1 LFFLLQ
7 KTKLIDEKILSVVL
21 TETANHPE
29 TLDLQVQEEALDT
42 VVAEPKNQ
50 TKDGD
55 LIRTEAQ
62 EEIFEIEKV
71 GHKKDIPNIASEAV
85 FEEYNTDNNLKGV
98 DKHTENAAVSTC
110 SIKVNINFI
119 ECPFLNIY
127 QGLPYHFPIEDSARQ
142 VKNQ

>member
-85 FEEYNTDNNLKGV
+85 FEEYNTDTNLKGV

-110 SIKVNINFI
+110 SSSLISYLVSWTFAISSLLLYSGQPSNF
-119 ECPFLNIY
+119 
-127 QGLPYHFPIEDSARQ
+127 
-142 VKNQ
+142 KKK